1 MAALHALVFA
11 TLLLA
16 GAAEAR
22 PIAREGL
29 VFSDELGGFVILQVT
44 GSGYLHDPFVVVEE
58 VDSPDL
64 AALVIRG
71 LSAEFGNRV
80 GTQHLVGFALTKVAI
95 NRTGGPWTL
104 YQLELRELLE
114 SHSPYGDGLS
124 FGQAATVGRPFTSS
138 AFAAN
143 REIDEPYDSV
153 LFADGI
159 VAADEK
165 AAFEVVVTDT
175 SPVATFF
182 LLQQQ
187 LHEVALSD
195 PTGQMIR
202 RAP

>member
-1 MAALHALVFA
+1 MAALHALIFA

-22 PIAREGL
+22 PFAREGL

-58 VDSPDL
+58 VASPDL
-64 AALVIRG
+64 AA
-71 LSAEFGNRV
+71 
-80 GTQHLVGFALTKVAI
+80 
-95 NRTGGPWTL
+95 PWTL

-159 VAADEK
+159 VAAGAK
-165 AAFEVVVTDT
+165 
-175 SPVATFF
+175 
-182 LLQQQ
+182 
-187 LHEVALSD
+187 
-195 PTGQMIR
+195 TGL
-202 RAP
+202 

>member
-1 MAALHALVFA
+1 MVALGALVFA

-22 PIAREGL
+22 PFAREGL

-44 GSGYLHDPFVVVEE
+44 GSGYLHDPL
-58 VDSPDL
+58 L

-71 LSAEFGNRV
+71 LSPEFGNRV
-80 GTQHLVGFALTKVAI
+80 GTQHLVGFALTKIAI

-104 YQLELRELLE
+104 YQLELREQME

-153 LFADGI
+153 QFADGI
-159 VAADEK
+159 VAAGEK

-175 SPVATFF
+175 SPVAMFF
-182 LLQQQ
+182 LLQLQ
-187 LHEVALSD
+187 LHEVALQQPPVSQ
-195 PTGQMIR
+195 G
-202 RAP
+202 AN